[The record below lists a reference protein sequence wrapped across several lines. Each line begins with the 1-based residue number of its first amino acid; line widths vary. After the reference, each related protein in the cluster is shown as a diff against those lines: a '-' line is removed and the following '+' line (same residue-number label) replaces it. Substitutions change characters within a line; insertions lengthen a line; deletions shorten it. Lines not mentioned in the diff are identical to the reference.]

1 VARVDL
7 EDQVGVVASAGLERE
22 LAELVAPSESLR
34 SGIRDEVLAE
44 AIALWQAIR
53 RRRSAE

>member
-44 AIALWQAIR
+44 AIAL
-53 RRRSAE
+53 

>member
-1 VARVDL
+1 MARVDL
-7 EDQVGVVASAGLERE
+7 EDQVGVVASAGLGRE